1 MVIDPRQ
8 IGERLRAW
16 RLGSGLSPEEVA
28 GRLGISRAGLY
39 KYEKEG
45 ITRLDL
51 LEAMAEMFG
60 VSLAAVLGIEV
71 EHFASGAA
79 FFERM
84 RQLEAEAEHVVA
96 YFEPVSI
103 LLTSSSYLARLEV
116 MLRESLVGD
125 AEGLAAAETAL
136 EVLKQRRETRRGPVV
151 SSMVALPQRAQLLR
165 TGLVGRD
172 DMPEEVQAER
182 RRWAREEVES
192 LVRLLETPPIG
203 VQVGLLEAAPP
214 SGTFQVVHL
223 RSGRNLACISPFRL
237 ADHPNVTFGIA
248 TVTAEPATVS
258 LYERLAGQ
266 LWARALQGASAAALV
281 RDLLRKSR
289 VVTDTP

>member
-1 MVIDPRQ
+1 MAIDPRQ
-8 IGERLRAW
+8 IGARLRAW

-28 GRLGISRAGLY
+28 ARLGISRAGLY

-45 ITRLDL
+45 IIRLDV
-51 LEAMAEMFG
+51 LEAMADMFG
-60 VSLAAVLGIEV
+60 VSLAAALGIEV
-71 EHFASGAA
+71 EHFAAGAA

-103 LLTSSSYLARLEV
+103 LLTSSAYLTRLDI

-125 AEGLAAAETAL
+125 AEALAAAETAL
-136 EVLKQRRETRRGPVV
+136 EVLKQRRQTSRSPVV
-151 SSMVALPQRAQLLR
+151 SSMVALPQLAQLLR

-182 RRWAREEVES
+182 RRWARQEVES
-192 LVRLLETPPIG
+192 LAQLLETPPIG

-214 SGTFQVVHL
+214 SGTFQLVHL

-266 LWARALQGASAAALV
+266 LWARALQGPSAAALV
-281 RDLLRKSR
+281 RDLLRR
-289 VVTDTP
+289 NQATADLP

>member
-1 MVIDPRQ
+1 MAIDPRQ

-39 KYEKEG
+39 KYEKDG

-71 EHFASGAA
+71 EHFSTGAA

-103 LLTSSSYLARLEV
+103 LLTSSSYLARLDI
-116 MLRESLVGD
+116 MLRESLAGD
-125 AEGLAAAETAL
+125 AEALAAAETAL
-136 EVLKQRRETRRGPVV
+136 EVLKQRRLTGRTPVV
-151 SSMVALPQRAQLLR
+151 SSMVALPQLAQLLR

-172 DMPEEVQAER
+172 DMPREVQAER
-182 RRWAREEVES
+182 RGWAREEVEN
-192 LVRLLETPPIG
+192 LARLLETSPIG

-214 SGTFQVVHL
+214 SGTFQLVRL
-223 RSGRNLACISPFRL
+223 RSGRTLACISPFRL

-258 LYERLAGQ
+258 LYERLAKQ
-266 LWARALQGASAAALV
+266 LWARALQGPSAAALL
-281 RDLLRKSR
+281 RDLLRKTGQAADS
-289 VVTDTP
+289 P